1 MFRSRRCQARVARAL
16 VARVGLERLWSD
28 EGPTPE
34 ARLLREAEHLP
45 LAARERALCR
55 LAWLIWDDSSEI
67 TLGDLLDL
75 TDGEDLATVA
85 GLLRSMSLGADAVDA
100 WLEGRKTRSSPT
112 REPSVPGVQMVS
124 PGRSNGTPATN
135 PDEARAPGRR

>member
-1 MFRSRRCQARVARAL
+1 MFRSRRCQAHVARAL

-55 LAWLIWDDSSEI
+55 LAWLIWDGTSEI

-75 TDGEDLATVA
+75 TDSEDLATVA
-85 GLLRSMSLGADAVDA
+85 GLLRAMSLGADAVDA
-100 WLEGRKTRSSPT
+100 WLEGRAGRSQPAREPHPADGRFASARRPALGPAPATDETSAPTRS
-112 REPSVPGVQMVS
+112 
-124 PGRSNGTPATN
+124 
-135 PDEARAPGRR
+135 